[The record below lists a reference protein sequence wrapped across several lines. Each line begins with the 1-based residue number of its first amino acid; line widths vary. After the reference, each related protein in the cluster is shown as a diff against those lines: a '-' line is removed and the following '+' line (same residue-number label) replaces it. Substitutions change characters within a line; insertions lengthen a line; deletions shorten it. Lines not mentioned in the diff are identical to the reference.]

1 MNDNPFEV
9 LRLDPSATEEEIVRQ
24 AGRLRQ
30 RADDEATQNALRQ
43 AVQAL
48 TARAED
54 RRLFALLTHPA
65 PRSSEP
71 ALERFVAA
79 FRRPLTPSRAAEPC
93 PALDVEEFT
102 TLLYAFAVAELE
114 LLALPF
120 EPLASDETPA
130 EIERQTMEAL
140 WQNLPFNPGA

>member
-30 RADDEATQNALRQ
+30 RAANEATQNALRQ

-65 PRSSEP
+65 PRPSEP

-79 FRRPLTPSRAAEPC
+79 FRRPLTPSRSAEPC
-93 PALDVEEFT
+93 PVLDIEEFKT
-102 TLLYAFAVAELE
+102 ILYAFDIAELE
-114 LLALPF
+114 LPTLTF
-120 EPLASDETPA
+120 EPLASDETPD
-130 EIERQTMEAL
+130 EIERQTMEAM
-140 WQNLPFNPGA
+140 WQNMPFDPGA